1 MMTLPVPALP
11 SLPGHRPPVL
21 TAADTPP
28 SLMMLHVAEN
38 TVKTH
43 LRHIFQ
49 KTGARNQVDLV
60 KLVAGLSSPLAQP
73 RAAPKSG

>member
-1 MMTLPVPALP
+1 MAAIYRLTP
-11 SLPGHRPPVL
+11 SEVRV
-21 TAADTPP
+21 
-28 SLMMLHVAEN
+28 LHVILEVGGVIPTSLVLHLGES

-73 RAAPKSG
+73 RS